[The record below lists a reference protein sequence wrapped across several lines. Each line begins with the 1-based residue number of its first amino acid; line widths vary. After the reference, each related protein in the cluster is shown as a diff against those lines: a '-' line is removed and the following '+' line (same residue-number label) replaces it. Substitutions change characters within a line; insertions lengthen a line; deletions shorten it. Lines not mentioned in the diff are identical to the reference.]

1 MDYYILI
8 KNTDIKLRVSTRT
21 FYIIVNKE
29 TGVFID
35 KDYQITIGQL
45 KKYPKLYNRARKK

>member
-21 FYIIVNKE
+21 FYNIVNKE
-29 TGVFID
+29 TGVFVG